1 MEERRELCQDFPL
14 QTCVCTYCSDCLCPT
29 CKKWAKIPSWKF
41 LANPTNQSHVML
53 KWFNSELVV
62 QNIGEVR
69 KMFLPLL
76 RTDVVETVQQYLRGL
91 QAKAGRETTFVR

>member
-1 MEERRELCQDFPL
+1 M

-29 CKKWAKIPSWKF
+29 CNKWAKIPSWKF

-53 KWFNSELVV
+53 KNSISSSNSKLVV
-62 QNIGEVR
+62 QNIGAVR

>member
-1 MEERRELCQDFPL
+1 MML
-14 QTCVCTYCSDCLCPT
+14 QEYYS
-29 CKKWAKIPSWKF
+29 K
-41 LANPTNQSHVML
+41 
-53 KWFNSELVV
+53 LVV
-62 QNIGEVR
+62 QNIGKVR

>member
-1 MEERRELCQDFPL
+1 M
-14 QTCVCTYCSDCLCPT
+14 QTCVCTYCTDCVCPVCT
-29 CKKWAKIPSWKF
+29 KWTKIPTWNF
-41 LANPTNQSHVML
+41 LTNPSNQSHVML

>member
-1 MEERRELCQDFPL
+1 M

-53 KWFNSELVV
+53 KNSISSSNSELVV

>member
-1 MEERRELCQDFPL
+1 M

-29 CKKWAKIPSWKF
+29 CNKWAKIPSWKF

-53 KWFNSELVV
+53 RWFHSELVV

>member
-1 MEERRELCQDFPL
+1 M

-29 CKKWAKIPSWKF
+29 CNKWGKIPSWKF
-41 LANPTNQSHVML
+41 QANPTNQSHVML
-53 KWFNSELVV
+53 KNSISSSNSKLVV

>member
-1 MEERRELCQDFPL
+1 M

-53 KWFNSELVV
+53 KNSISSSNSKLVV

>member
-1 MEERRELCQDFPL
+1 M

-41 LANPTNQSHVML
+41 LANPTNQSLVML
-53 KWFNSELVV
+53 QEYYSKLVV
-62 QNIGEVR
+62 QNIGKVR